1 MGRDRGLAVE
11 KMMEIH
17 FLKTNILV
25 VARPKVPVLH
35 GAEIRQ
41 ITTIIVLLFHCEFF
55 FEMYVHN

>member
-35 GAEIRQ
+35 GAETRR
-41 ITTIIVLLFHCEFF
+41 ITTTVVLLFYCELFF
-55 FEMYVHN
+55 RDVCA